1 MHMDIELSD
10 KAREIVA
17 CAKALLAIGGYHS
30 FSYADISDAVHISKP
45 SIHHHFPSKAELV
58 ETVVA
63 VYREETRAGLAQLE
77 RHASGPLEQLEGYT
91 SFWATCVRNRDT
103 SFCVCAMLAA
113 EMPTLPSQ
121 VSSEVRGHFGD
132 LSEWLA
138 SVLSRGATEGV
149 FVLQGSPRTE
159 ALALMASVHGA
170 MLSARAHDDPDVF
183 AEILRPVLRRLT
195 LTA

>member
-1 MHMDIELSD
+1 MDIELSD

-17 CAKALLAIGGYHS
+17 CAKALLAVGGYHS
-30 FSYADISDAVHISKP
+30 FSYADISDTVKISKP

-77 RHASGPLEQLEGYT
+77 RHVSGPLEQLQGYT
-91 SFWATCVRNRDT
+91 NFWAKCVRDRDT

-121 VSSEVRGHFGD
+121 VATEVRGHFAD
-132 LSEWLA
+132 VSEWLA
-138 SVLSRGATEGV
+138 SVLSRGAAEGV
-149 FVLQGSPRTE
+149 FVLKGSPRTE
-159 ALALMASVHGA
+159 ALALLASVHGA
-170 MLSARAHDDPDVF
+170 MLSARAHDEPDLF
-183 AEILRPVLRRLT
+183 AEILQPVLRRLT
-195 LTA
+195 LAA

>member
-1 MHMDIELSD
+1 MEVELSA

-17 CAKALLAIGGYHS
+17 CARALLTIGGYHS

-58 ETVVA
+58 RTVVA
-63 VYREETRAGLAQLE
+63 VYREEARAGMAKLE
-77 RHASGPLEQLEGYT
+77 RHVPGPLEQLQAYT
-91 SFWATCVRNRDT
+91 NFWATCIGARDS

-113 EMPTLPSQ
+113 ELPTLPSE
-121 VSSEVRGHFGD
+121 VSEGVRGHFVD

-138 SVLSRGATEGV
+138 SLLSRGAAEGV
-149 FVLQGSPRTE
+149 FVLQGSPRSE
-159 ALALMASVHGA
+159 ALAFMASVHGA
-170 MLSARAHDDPDVF
+170 MLSARAHNDPELF

-195 LTA
+195 LPG